1 MPTLV
6 STPAAANANT
16 FADLDWYKEYLSTR
30 LPEPSFLASALADEI
45 DDQLTV
51 DLIAGRRLLEAY
63 IVWTGSATTTTQSLT
78 WPRESMYDANGTLID
93 DMEIPA
99 RLKDAQSEAGV
110 ILRTTPN
117 LFGDN
122 AAKRK
127 GVKRVKASTVEVE
140 FQDDKSSSSVDLL
153 QATLSLDRP
162 EYLFQRLPSSILSLL
177 VPSWYVRPSLTD
189 LSDNEFD
196 LEVY

>member
-6 STPAAANANT
+6 DTPASSTANT
-16 FADLDWYKEYLSTR
+16 FASLAWYKDYLSTR
-30 LPEPSFLASALADEI
+30 LPAPSFLIAALAGTI

-78 WPRESMYDANGTLID
+78 WPRESMYDVNGTLID
-93 DMEIPA
+93 DMTIPA

-110 ILRTTPN
+110 VLRTTPN

-140 FQDDKSSSSVDLL
+140 FQDDKSGNSVDLL

-162 EYLFQRLPSSILSLL
+162 EYLFQRLPSFILSLL
-177 VPSWYVRPSLTD
+177 VPSWYVRPLLTD
-189 LSDNEFD
+189 LPNNDFE